1 MTDNDPHGFLTW
13 GNGEKIGGIVG
24 VGPWVEEHPGEPL
37 PEDPRYDPELLAA
50 GDRRNVTD
58 RFRYWSVEAIHA
70 ELEKSRSALH
80 IAIENLEHDLNIGS
94 IVRTGN
100 AFNVGGVHIVG
111 RRKWNRRGALVTD
124 RYLNIYHRPDA
135 AALAQW
141 AAEAGYTLV
150 AVDNTGDTEPIET
163 AALPQKA
170 VLVFGQES
178 VGISDELRAVCPQA
192 VYIPQYGSTR
202 SLNVAAAAAI
212 AQHEWVRQHRPL
224 RGAGGAG
231 AVGGAGGAGTGA
243 GGSAPTKTIHVVGA
257 VFCRDAGERGT
268 QILAAQRGPGKNM
281 AGYWEF
287 PGGKVEPGESPQEAL
302 AREIR
307 EELLTEAEVEQFV
320 GRGIYDYPFGRVV
333 LDAYFC
339 DLVGPKPQLIEH
351 VQARW
356 LGVEELG
363 DVQWA
368 PADLP
373 ILAELR
379 RRLSAG

>member
-1 MTDNDPHGFLTW
+1 M
-13 GNGEKIGGIVG
+13 
-24 VGPWVEEHPGEPL
+24 
-37 PEDPRYDPELLAA
+37 
-50 GDRRNVTD
+50 
-58 RFRYWSVEAIHA
+58 
-70 ELEKSRSALH
+70 
-80 IAIENLEHDLNIGS
+80 
-94 IVRTGN
+94 
-100 AFNVGGVHIVG
+100 
-111 RRKWNRRGALVTD
+111 
-124 RYLNIYHRPDA
+124 
-135 AALAQW
+135 
-141 AAEAGYTLV
+141 
-150 AVDNTGDTEPIET
+150 
-163 AALPQKA
+163 
-170 VLVFGQES
+170 
-178 VGISDELRAVCPQA
+178 
-192 VYIPQYGSTR
+192 
-202 SLNVAAAAAI
+202 
-212 AQHEWVRQHRPL
+212 
-224 RGAGGAG
+224 
-231 AVGGAGGAGTGA
+231 
-243 GGSAPTKTIHVVGA
+243 VGA

-339 DLVGPKPQLIEH
+339 DLVGPKPQFTEH
-351 VQARW
+351 AQARW